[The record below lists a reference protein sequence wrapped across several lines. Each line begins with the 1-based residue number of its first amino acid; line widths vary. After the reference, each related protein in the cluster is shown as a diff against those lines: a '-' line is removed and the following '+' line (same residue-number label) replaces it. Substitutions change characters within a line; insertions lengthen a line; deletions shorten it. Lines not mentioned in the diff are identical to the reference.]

1 MEKLAK
7 MQRQGGVISKGEGHD
22 EPNNHNTL
30 MLMVG
35 GPSAVG
41 GRRMLPWH
49 GSLPQPTAVRH

>member
-1 MEKLAK
+1 